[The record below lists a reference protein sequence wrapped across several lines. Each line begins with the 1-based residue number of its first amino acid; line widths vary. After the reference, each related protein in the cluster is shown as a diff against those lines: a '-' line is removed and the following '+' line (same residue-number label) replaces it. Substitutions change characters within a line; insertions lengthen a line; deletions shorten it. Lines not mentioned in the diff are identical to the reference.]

1 MTAVAA
7 SPGAAPEAIPASG
20 ETTMS
25 IASRRL
31 EYRETKRKAE
41 VARRQ
46 RLKYSETFAK
56 LLGVSAAGL
65 EWLGKL
71 VANPDRADK
80 RGTEYIPLLKK
91 GLVAEDPHS
100 NYRHGFTIT
109 DAGREIVRRARE
121 MGW

>member
-65 EWLGKL
+65 ELL
-71 VANPDRADK
+71 ARFVANPDRSTI
-80 RGTEYIPLLKK
+80 RGTEHLPLLAK
-91 GLVAEDPHS
+91 GLLNDDPS
-100 NYRHGFTIT
+100 SSYSDYKIT